1 LSLAV
6 EGGRTQRVAEFLLF
20 ASRTLAICAVLA
32 GIGVGF
38 LQMTAGSAFVCFDSC
53 VTREF
58 MFSYLG
64 PSTVQTLLPCVVL
77 KLLALVAFVAYCLAT
92 GQARR
97 VVMPILFLLVGGL
110 LGVAGLDAL
119 LQHAQTTLP
128 VGEGDILIAGP
139 AESFRALWGLAILLV
154 AGTWSG
160 VLAYLQWRR

>member
-1 LSLAV
+1 MQKVTQFLHVASRGLAV
-6 EGGRTQRVAEFLLF
+6 
-20 ASRTLAICAVLA
+20 CAFLA

-38 LQMTAGSAFVCFDSC
+38 LQMTAGAAFVCADSC

-58 MFSYLG
+58 MYSYLG
-64 PSTVQTLLPCVVL
+64 PSAVQLLMPCVVL
-77 KLLALVAFVAYCLAT
+77 ELLTLVAFLAYCLAT

-119 LQHAQTTLP
+119 LQHAQATLP

-139 AESFRALWGLAILLV
+139 VQSVRALWGLAILLV
-154 AGTWSG
+154 ASVWSG

>member
-1 LSLAV
+1 MRKVVQVLPYV
-6 EGGRTQRVAEFLLF
+6 TRV
-20 ASRTLAICAVLA
+20 LAICAVLA

-38 LQMTAGSAFVCFDSC
+38 LQATFGSAFVCFDSC

-64 PSTVQTLLPCVVL
+64 PSTAQMLLPCVVL
-77 KLLALVAFVAYCLAT
+77 ELLALVAFVAYCLAT

-97 VVMPILFLLVGGL
+97 VVMPILFLLIWGL
-110 LGVAGLDAL
+110 VGVAGLYAL

-128 VGEGDILIAGP
+128 VDQDGVLIPESAR
-139 AESFRALWGLAILLV
+139 SFRTLWGLAILLV
-154 AGTWSG
+154 AGVWSG